1 MCKNLSQED
10 KTTLIPAF
18 SLNKFKLELKY
29 NTVCQKEKANVFN
42 YNWFKLRKVENS
54 FKSNFKNLLTCQI
67 YCNKTLFKKTAG
79 KKNIQAV
86 IQKGKLWLFVTAASH
101 ILISITF

>member
-42 YNWFKLRKVENS
+42 YN
-54 FKSNFKNLLTCQI
+54 
-67 YCNKTLFKKTAG
+67 
-79 KKNIQAV
+79 
-86 IQKGKLWLFVTAASH
+86 
-101 ILISITF
+101 